1 MKFNDTALGEYQGF
15 YNSIFQVDAFF
26 STSLRTPDG
35 INIYR
40 NMSGFR
46 EVFQHQMIRPVP
58 KFTTKVLKITHS
70 SGTGLPE
77 GPNMSILLNG

>member
-1 MKFNDTALGEYQGF
+1 MKFNDTALAEYQGF
-15 YNSIFQVDAFF
+15 YNSIFQVNVLF

-46 EVFQHQMIRPVP
+46 E
-58 KFTTKVLKITHS
+58 
-70 SGTGLPE
+70 
-77 GPNMSILLNG
+77 